1 LSTQIEEAL
10 PVRPVSRG
18 IDRVAVTFD
27 EPGLVANAGL
37 LLVATLVKRLD
48 LEELVD
54 AMVRIPSKLGGFAP
68 GRKVLTLV
76 HAMIAGATHID
87 HADLLRAG
95 ATEEVLD
102 HRVMAPST
110 LGTFLRAFTFG
121 HVRQLEAVVGEVLRR
136 AWSAMTLPGRLV
148 VDVDSTICEVA
159 GKHKAG
165 AAYGY
170 TKVLG
175 LHPLLA
181 TRADTGEV
189 LHARLRKGSANTQ
202 RGAKRFVEELV
213 ARLRRAGATGTLVMR
228 FDSGFWSKDLLA
240 TLERLRV
247 SYTMAVRA
255 NTKAIA
261 QVVAAIAEEA
271 WVPIAY
277 PDGGE
282 AAVAETTYNQ
292 RRLVVRRT
300 RLVGPQ
306 ATLWPDWRHFAFLTD
321 LTAPAVEID
330 AFHRERAQAE
340 LDIRDLKEGA
350 GMEHCPSGSF
360 SANAAWLCCAVL
372 AHNLLRWTQLLGG
385 IGDHDGHRPAVART
399 IRTRLVSLPGRL
411 VNRSGTPTLRVPSH
425 WPWQESFTTALSK
438 LRALAVAVT

>member
-1 LSTQIEEAL
+1 ME
-10 PVRPVSRG
+10 PVSRG
-18 IDRVAVTFD
+18 IDRIAVTFD

-37 LLVATLVKRLD
+37 LVVATLVKRLD
-48 LEELVD
+48 LEALVNGV
-54 AMVRIPSKLGGFAP
+54 VRIPSKLGGFSP

-76 HAMIAGATHID
+76 HALVAGATHID
-87 HADLLRAG
+87 HADVLRAG
-95 ATEEVLD
+95 ASEEVLS

-110 LGTFLRAFTFG
+110 LGTFLRGFTFG
-121 HVRQLEAVVGEVLRR
+121 HVRQLEAVVGEALRR
-136 AWSAMTLPGRLV
+136 AWSVMTLPERVV
-148 VDVDSTICEVA
+148 VDVDSTICEVT

-189 LHARLRKGSANTQ
+189 LHARMRKGSANTQ
-202 RGAKRFVEELV
+202 RGAKRFCEELV
-213 ARLRRAGATGTLVMR
+213 ARLRRAGATATLVMR
-228 FDSGFWSKDLLA
+228 FDSGFWSKEILA
-240 TLERLRV
+240 TLERLGV

-255 NTKAIA
+255 NTKAVSAAIS
-261 QVVAAIAEEA
+261 AIAEVD
-271 WVPIAY
+271 WVAIDY
-277 PDGGE
+277 PVGGE
-282 AAVAETTYNQ
+282 AGVAETTYKG

-300 RLVGPQ
+300 RLLGSQ

-321 LTAPAVEID
+321 LTTSAVEID

-360 SANAAWLCCAVL
+360 WANAAWLQCAVL
-372 AHNLLRWTQLLGG
+372 AHNLLRWTQVLGG
-385 IGDHDGHRPAVART
+385 LHDDGHRPAVART
-399 IRTRLVSLPGRL
+399 IRTRFVSMPGRL
-411 VNRSGTPTLRVPSH
+411 VNRSGKPTLRAPSQ
-425 WPWQESFTTALSK
+425 WPWQQPFTHALEK
-438 LRALAVAVT
+438 LRALTVAVT

>member
-1 LSTQIEEAL
+1 
-10 PVRPVSRG
+10 VRPVSRG
-18 IDRVAVTFD
+18 IDRIAVTFD

-37 LLVATLVKRLD
+37 LLIATLVKRLD

-54 AMVRIPSKLGGFAP
+54 AMVRIPSKRGGFSP

-76 HAMIAGATHID
+76 HAMVAGASHID
-87 HADLLRAG
+87 HADVLRAG
-95 ATEEVLD
+95 ATEAVLS

-136 AWSAMTLPGRLV
+136 AWSAVTLPARLV

-159 GKHKAG
+159 GKKKAG

-181 TRADTGEV
+181 TRADTGEL

-202 RGAKRFVEELV
+202 RGAKRFIEELV

-228 FDSGFWSKDLLA
+228 FDSGFWSKDILS
-240 TLERLRV
+240 TLERLQV

-255 NTKAIA
+255 GTKAIA
-261 QVVAAIAEEA
+261 QVIATIPEKD
-271 WVPIAY
+271 WVPIVY

-282 AAVAETTYNQ
+282 AAVAETTYKA

-321 LTAPAVEID
+321 LTGTAVALD

-360 SANAAWLCCAVL
+360 SANAAWLQCAVL
-372 AHNLLRWTQLLGG
+372 AHNLVRWTQLLGG
-385 IGDHDGHRPAVART
+385 LHDRDGHRPAVART
-399 IRTRLVSLPGRL
+399 IRTRFVSLPGRL
-411 VNRSGTPTLRVPSH
+411 VNRSGTPTLRAPSH
-425 WPWQESFTTALSK
+425 WPWQEPFTRALSN

>member
-1 LSTQIEEAL
+1 MRS
-10 PVRPVSRG
+10 VSHG
-18 IDRVAVTFD
+18 IDRIAVTFD

-37 LLVATLVKRLD
+37 VLVATLVKRLG

-54 AMVRIPSKLGGFAP
+54 TMVRIPSKLGGFSP

-76 HAMIAGATHID
+76 HAMVAGATHID
-87 HADLLRAG
+87 HADVLRAG
-95 ATEEVLD
+95 ATGEVLS

-121 HVRQLEAVVGEVLRR
+121 HVRQLEAVVGEALRR
-136 AWSAMTLPGRLV
+136 AWSAMTLPSRLV

-159 GKHKAG
+159 GKKKAG

-213 ARLRRAGATGTLVMR
+213 ARLRRAGASGTLVMR
-228 FDSGFWSKDLLA
+228 FDSGFWSKDLLS
-240 TLERLRV
+240 TLERLGV

-261 QVVAAIAEEA
+261 QVVATIAEED
-271 WVPIAY
+271 WVPIVY
-277 PDGGE
+277 PEGGE
-282 AAVAETTYNQ
+282 AAVSETTYKG

-300 RLVGPQ
+300 RLLGPE
-306 ATLWPDWRHFAFLTD
+306 ATLWPDWRYFAFLTD
-321 LTAPAVEID
+321 LTASAIEVD

-360 SANAAWLCCAVL
+360 AANGAWLCCAVL
-372 AHNLLRWTQLLGG
+372 AHNLVRWTQVLGG
-385 IGDHDGHRPAVART
+385 LHDHDDHRPAVART
-399 IRTRLVSLPGRL
+399 IRTRFVSLPGRL
-411 VNRSGTPTLRVPSH
+411 VNRSGTPTLRAPSL
-425 WPWQESFTTALSK
+425 WPWQDPFTRALSN

>member
-1 LSTQIEEAL
+1 MRS
-10 PVRPVSRG
+10 VSRG
-18 IDRVAVTFD
+18 IDRIAVTFD

-37 LLVATLVKRLD
+37 LLIATLVKHLD
-48 LEELVD
+48 LEAVVD
-54 AMVRIPSKLGGFAP
+54 TMVRIPSKRGGFAP

-76 HAMIAGATHID
+76 HAMVAGATHID
-87 HADLLRAG
+87 HAEMLRAG
-95 ATEEVLD
+95 ATEEVLS

-110 LGTFLRAFTFG
+110 LGTFLRGFTFG
-121 HVRQLEAVVGEVLRR
+121 HVRQLEAVVGEILRR
-136 AWSAMTLPGRLV
+136 AWSVLVLPARLV

-159 GKHKAG
+159 GKQKAG

-181 TRADTGEV
+181 TRADTGEL

-202 RGAKRFVEELV
+202 RGAKRFIEELV

-228 FDSGFWSKDLLA
+228 FDSGFWSKDILC
-240 TLERLRV
+240 TLERLKV

-255 NTKAIA
+255 GTKAIA
-261 QVVAAIAEEA
+261 QVIATIAEED
-271 WVPIAY
+271 WVRIVY
-277 PDGGE
+277 PEGGE
-282 AAVAETTYNQ
+282 AAVAETTYKG

-306 ATLWPDWRHFAFLTD
+306 AALWPDWRHFAFLTD
-321 LTAPAVEID
+321 LSAPAVEID

-340 LDIRDLKEGA
+340 LDIKDLKEGA

-360 SANAAWLCCAVL
+360 SANAAWLQCAVL
-372 AHNLLRWTQLLGG
+372 AHNLLRWTQLMGG
-385 IGDHDGHRPAVART
+385 LHDHDGHRPAVART
-399 IRTRLVSLPGRL
+399 IRTRFVSLPGRL
-411 VNRSGTPTLRVPSH
+411 VNRSGTPTLRGPSH
-425 WPWQESFTTALSK
+425 WPWRVSFTSALSK
-438 LRALAVAVT
+438 LRALPATVT

>member
-1 LSTQIEEAL
+1 
-10 PVRPVSRG
+10 
-18 IDRVAVTFD
+18 
-27 EPGLVANAGL
+27 
-37 LLVATLVKRLD
+37 
-48 LEELVD
+48 
-54 AMVRIPSKLGGFAP
+54 MV
-68 GRKVLTLV
+68 
-76 HAMIAGATHID
+76 AGATHID
-87 HADLLRAG
+87 HADVLRAG
-95 ATEEVLD
+95 ATEEILC

-121 HVRQLEAVVGEVLRR
+121 HVRQLEAVVGEALRR
-136 AWSAMTLPGRLV
+136 AWSAMVLPVRLV

-159 GKHKAG
+159 GKRKAG

-202 RGAKRFVEELV
+202 RGAKRFIEELV
-213 ARLRRAGATGTLVMR
+213 ARLRRAGASGTLVMR
-228 FDSGFWSKDLLA
+228 FDSGFWSKEILSC
-240 TLERLRV
+240 LERLQV

-255 NTKAIA
+255 GTKAVA
-261 QVVAAIAEEA
+261 QVIATIAESD
-271 WVPIAY
+271 WVRIDY
-277 PDGGE
+277 PDGGQ
-282 AAVAETTYNQ
+282 AAVAETTYKG

-300 RLVGPQ
+300 RLLGAQ

-321 LTAPAVEID
+321 LTASAVEVD

-360 SANAAWLCCAVL
+360 WANAAWLQCAVL

-385 IGDHDGHRPAVART
+385 LHDHEGHRPAVART
-399 IRTRLVSLPGRL
+399 IRTRFVSLPGRL
-411 VNRSGTPTLRVPSH
+411 VNRSGTPTLRGPSH
-425 WPWQESFTTALSK
+425 WPWQVSFTRALAM
-438 LRALAVAVT
+438 LRALDVEVT